1 MKVYNINKYPNY
13 KTKRQWALQGFLPKD
28 TAQGIE
34 LWTNQFC
41 SYHYIYY
48 SIDEVSKATDEQLE
62 DFFKPERE
70 RKNRKAREERQ
81 RLKEQ
86 RLAKIERQEY
96 VKRTIPEIKS
106 KIKHKGIVID
116 TETTGLNPEQDELLQ
131 VSIID
136 IEGSVLFN
144 SYFKPKATSWT
155 SAERVNGISPE
166 MVENAPK
173 ISEKI
178 KEINE
183 IVYNSETII
192 GYNTDF
198 DLSFLYY
205 NGLILSENTKF
216 IDVMTK
222 FAEIYGEWSDYF
234 GDYKWQKLIT
244 AADYYNYDWDSHSE
258 NAHNSIADC
267 YATLYV
273 YQQIQKDREK

>member
-106 KIKHKGIVID
+106 KIKH
-116 TETTGLNPEQDELLQ
+116 
-131 VSIID
+131 
-136 IEGSVLFN
+136 
-144 SYFKPKATSWT
+144 
-155 SAERVNGISPE
+155 
-166 MVENAPK
+166 
-173 ISEKI
+173 
-178 KEINE
+178 
-183 IVYNSETII
+183 
-192 GYNTDF
+192 
-198 DLSFLYY
+198 
-205 NGLILSENTKF
+205 
-216 IDVMTK
+216 
-222 FAEIYGEWSDYF
+222 
-234 GDYKWQKLIT
+234 
-244 AADYYNYDWDSHSE
+244 
-258 NAHNSIADC
+258 
-267 YATLYV
+267 
-273 YQQIQKDREK
+273 

>member
-1 MKVYNINKYPNY
+1 M
-13 KTKRQWALQGFLPKD
+13 
-28 TAQGIE
+28 
-34 LWTNQFC
+34 
-41 SYHYIYY
+41 
-48 SIDEVSKATDEQLE
+48 
-62 DFFKPERE
+62 
-70 RKNRKAREERQ
+70 
-81 RLKEQ
+81 
-86 RLAKIERQEY
+86 
-96 VKRTIPEIKS
+96 
-106 KIKHKGIVID
+106 ID
-116 TETTGLNPEQDELLQ
+116 TETTGLNPKKDELLQ

-136 IEGSVLFN
+136 IDGNVLFN

-216 IDVMTK
+216 IDVMTR

-244 AADYYNYDWDSHSE
+244 AADYYNYDWNSHLE
-258 NAHNSIADC
+258 NAHNSLADC
-267 YATLYV
+267 YATLYI
-273 YQQIQKDREK
+273 YQQIQK